1 MNLLL
6 TLARYLKKATWE
18 IIIWMGSL
26 MVLGFV
32 VAFAMYSF
40 RIVERE
46 MAAQFNREQELLAEQ
61 MAMGIQQYMN
71 DIINVMNLTSRIE
84 PVAAGDREQVTIAM
98 KNAYTSLRNKVN
110 FIFWEDASGIMQYHF
125 PSDILP
131 GVDGKDFSY
140 RTYFR
145 VARQMKVPYVSDI
158 ILVGGK
164 ENPDIPGR
172 FETFIIAFP
181 LIGEGKKFN
190 GVVGCAIDLK
200 NITGQYVAHIQP
212 SKTGYAWLI
221 DESGMLLYHPDP
233 ALIGM
238 NLHAVIMNMKKE
250 NIRIQGVEEVRQEM
264 EVKNNGSCEIVFPHY
279 PNGELTRKLLAFS
292 SVHFLNRR
300 WVTVVTSPYREVVYL
315 MQGTFKNTLTL
326 GSVSIAFIV
335 IATLFVLRINR
346 ARTKA
351 AERNRWADQV
361 LLGHKRLETVFNGV
375 PHFLATVDNRM
386 VIKDANENFCGLY
399 KKERRAMT
407 GINCIDDF
415 AEKQIFCPEEI
426 IQAAF
431 DTGAI
436 QTLRDRLIEFDGE
449 KRYFDISAI
458 PLIGTSGKVDLV
470 VQYGVEITEKK
481 ALTEKLIQAEKL
493 AAVGQISAHMA
504 HEIRNPLTSIM
515 LHSELLEDEVKDGL
529 GENTEAMRLL
539 KVVINEID
547 RLSNITEEYLAYAR
561 LPMPKKQVIEADTV
575 VSSVVKMMLPEM
587 QRRNIILKYIEPQIS
602 TKINIDNG
610 QFRQVLINLIKNAI
624 DAMPSGGEIEV
635 LMMERGKHFILFI
648 KDTGSGI
655 PKDIKRRIFDPYFTT
670 KDNGTGLGL
679 YLVQYIA
686 NAHDG
691 WVDVESQ
698 RGSGSTFML
707 TLPVYYEEM
716 ESKNVQ
722 EAHN

>member
-1 MNLLL
+1 LNLFL
-6 TLARYLKKATWE
+6 TVARYLKKASWG

-71 DIINVMNLTSRIE
+71 DIINVMTLTSRIK

-125 PSDILP
+125 PSDVLSGI
-131 GVDGKDFSY
+131 DGKDFSY

-172 FETFIIAFP
+172 FETFIIVFP
-181 LIGEGKKFN
+181 LIGEDKRFN
-190 GVVGCAIDLK
+190 GAIGCAIDLK
-200 NITGQYVAHIQP
+200 NITAQYVAHIQP
-212 SKTGYAWLI
+212 SKTGYAWLV

-238 NLHAVIMNMKKE
+238 NLHDVIMNMKKG
-250 NIRIQGVEEVRQEM
+250 NIPIQGVEKVSQEM
-264 EVKNNGSCEIVFPHY
+264 EVKNSGSAEIVFPHY
-279 PNGELTRKLLAFS
+279 PNGDLTRKLLAFS

-335 IATLFVLRINR
+335 IATLFLLRINR

-351 AERNRWADQV
+351 DERNKWADQV
-361 LLGHKRLETVFNGV
+361 ITANKRLEAVFNGV
-375 PHFLATVDNRM
+375 PHFLVTVDDRM
-386 VIKDANENFCGLY
+386 VIKDANENFCELY
-399 KKERRAMT
+399 NRART
-407 GINCIDDF
+407 EIAGINCIDDF
-415 AEKQIFCPEEI
+415 EEKQVFCPEEV
-426 IQAAF
+426 IQACF
-431 DTGAI
+431 DTGSI
-436 QTLRDRLIEFDGE
+436 QTIRDRKIEFSTN
-449 KRYFDISAI
+449 RRWFDISAI
-458 PLIGTSGKVDLV
+458 PLIGASGNIELV

-515 LHSELLEDEVKDGL
+515 LHSELLGDEVKVGL

-539 KVVINEID
+539 KVVIDEID

-561 LPMPKKQVIEADTV
+561 LPMPKKQVIEADAAI
-575 VSSVVKMMLPEM
+575 SSVLEMMLPEM
-587 QRRNIILKYIEPQIS
+587 HRRNINLKYTEPAKS
-602 TKINIDNG
+602 TKINIDSG

-635 LMMERGKHFILFI
+635 LMMERGKHLVLFI

-698 RGSGSTFML
+698 RGSGSNFML
-707 TLPVYYEEM
+707 TLPVYNEEM
-716 ESKNVQ
+716 EKKNDQ
-722 EAHN
+722 EGHN

>member
-1 MNLLL
+1 LNLL
-6 TLARYLKKATWE
+6 TSFTGYLKKTYWG
-18 IIIWMGSL
+18 IIIWVGSL

-32 VAFAMYSF
+32 VIFAMHSF

-71 DIINVMNLTSRIE
+71 DIINVMSLTSRIE
-84 PVAAGDREQVTIAM
+84 PVAEGDREQISIAM

-110 FIFWEDASGIMQYHF
+110 FIFWENDTGIMQYHF
-125 PSDILP
+125 PSDVLP
-131 GVDGKDFSY
+131 GIDGKDFSY

-158 ILVGGK
+158 ILVGGE
-164 ENPDIPGR
+164 ENRNIPGK
-172 FETFIIAFP
+172 FETFVIVFP
-181 LIGEGKKFN
+181 LVGPDKKFN
-190 GVVGCAIDLK
+190 GVIGCAIDIK
-200 NITGQYVAHIQP
+200 NITAQYVATVRP
-212 SKTGYAWLI
+212 SKTGYTWLV
-221 DESGMLLYHPDP
+221 DETGMLLYHPDP
-233 ALIGM
+233 SMVGM
-238 NLHAVIMNMKKE
+238 NIHDVILKMK
-250 NIRIQGVEEVRQEM
+250 NSGIPIQGIEEVRQEM
-264 EVKNNGSCEIVFPHY
+264 EVKNSGSSEIVFPHY
-279 PNGELTRKLLAFS
+279 PNGELTKKLLAFS

-335 IATLFVLRINR
+335 IATLFLLRINR

-351 AERNRWADQV
+351 DERNRWADQV
-361 LLGHKRLETVFNGV
+361 LTAHKRLEAIFNGV
-375 PHFLATVDNRM
+375 PHFLVTVDDRM

-399 KKERRAMT
+399 KKERSKVT
-407 GINCIDDF
+407 GMNCIDDF
-415 AEKQIFCPEEI
+415 DEKQIFCPEEV

-431 DTGAI
+431 DTSAI
-436 QTLRDRLIEFDGE
+436 QTLRDRMIEIDGE
-449 KRYFDISAI
+449 KRYFDISAF
-458 PLIGTSGKVDLV
+458 PLAGMSGCVVLV
-470 VQYGVEITEKK
+470 GQYGVEITEKK

-493 AAVGQISAHMA
+493 ASVGQISAHMA

-515 LHSELLEDEVKDGL
+515 LHSELLEDEVKGVT
-529 GENTEAMRLL
+529 GENAEALRLL

-561 LPMPKKQVIEADTV
+561 LPMPKKQVIEADSV
-575 VSSVVKMMLPEM
+575 VSSVLDMMLPEM
-587 QRRNIILKYIEPQIS
+587 SRRNIILKYTEPAVS

-635 LMMERGKHFILFI
+635 QMMERGKHLVLFI

-698 RGSGSTFML
+698 RGSGTTFML
-707 TLPVYYEEM
+707 TLPVYNGEM
-716 ESKNVQ
+716 EKEDVKEN
-722 EAHN
+722 NI